1 MDDGLI
7 WILVGLVLLMAEI
20 VVPGVFLLWIGLAA
34 LGTGLVTVLFAPGF
48 ATKVVV
54 FLVLLAVGIGTALTL
69 RRRQKPPVRVNTP
82 DAGLVGRMGRVTE
95 RTPAGARVH
104 LGDSDWAARVSGE
117 AEVGDTVRVDGVDGT
132 TLVVSRVGR

>member
-34 LGTGLVTVLFAPGF
+34 LGTGLVTVAFAPGF

-54 FLVLLAVGIGTALTL
+54 FLLLLAAGIATALAL
-69 RRRQKPPVRVNTP
+69 RRRQRPTVRVNTP
-82 DAGLVGRMGRVTE
+82 DAGLVGRVGTVTGRAA
-95 RTPAGARVH
+95 AGARVRV
-104 LGDSDWAARVSGE
+104 GDSDWAARIAGE

-132 TLVVSRVGR
+132 VLVVSRVAR